1 MNLDKQMEIYKKRS
15 DVIPDE
21 EKIRQTV
28 QVSMD
33 SFIQSESEKVLL
45 YHSFLY
51 IQFRLIRKRW
61 WALQTGVLALVW
73 AALMP
78 AQDSSY
84 IYRSLG
90 LAATLFVILIIPE
103 LWKNRANCCMEI
115 EGSTYYDL
123 RQIYSARMLLFGLT
137 DILLITL
144 FCCMTAVSLRISLA
158 ELMIQFIFPMTVTA
172 CICFGVFGSR
182 NQVNESAALGLCI
195 LWSALWWCI
204 LMDEKLYRAISVPV
218 WMILLGMALL
228 FLILTVSRSIRR
240 CNDIWEVNADGTGNE

>member
-33 SFIQSESEKVLL
+33 SFIQSESEKVLS

-172 CICFGVFGSR
+172 CI
-182 NQVNESAALGLCI
+182 

>member
-1 MNLDKQMEIYKKRS
+1 MNLDKQIKIYKKRS

-33 SFIQSESEKVLL
+33 SFIQSESEKVLS

-115 EGSTYYDL
+115 E
-123 RQIYSARMLLFGLT
+123 
-137 DILLITL
+137 
-144 FCCMTAVSLRISLA
+144 
-158 ELMIQFIFPMTVTA
+158 
-172 CICFGVFGSR
+172 
-182 NQVNESAALGLCI
+182 
-195 LWSALWWCI
+195 
-204 LMDEKLYRAISVPV
+204 
-218 WMILLGMALL
+218 
-228 FLILTVSRSIRR
+228 
-240 CNDIWEVNADGTGNE
+240 